1 MEHLRHHSR
10 CSHRG
15 ARTGAAWSPGKWEIS
30 NPVLGLPRQRR
41 EGWMHAPENLPGHRL
56 CRSYYARAN
65 MKVKTLQI
73 VWHGKE
79 PVYSVDF
86 AGPATL
92 ATAGADKEIKLWQV
106 GHPATV
112 IL

>member
-1 MEHLRHHSR
+1 
-10 CSHRG
+10 
-15 ARTGAAWSPGKWEIS
+15 
-30 NPVLGLPRQRR
+30 
-41 EGWMHAPENLPGHRL
+41 
-56 CRSYYARAN
+56 

-106 GHPATV
+106 GRPAPV
-112 IL
+112 RC